1 MFKPQNTSSI
11 QSIADMRTLRL
22 SDVVLRGVL
31 VLTLLFVQAVSLN
44 HTHGGDLSDQVDC
57 DICLKLGSN
66 DDVLVSTSSL
76 LTAKAPATVY
86 AIEHVASIRSVSFR
100 ASARAPPLA

>member
-1 MFKPQNTSSI
+1 MFKPQTTSSI
-11 QSIADMRTLRL
+11 QSLADKRSLRL

-44 HTHGGDLSDQVDC
+44 HTHGGDLSDRVDC

-66 DDVLVSTSSL
+66 DDVLVGTSL
-76 LTAKAPATVY
+76 LITAKAPATVY
-86 AIEHVASIRSVSFR
+86 TIENVAPIRSVSFR